1 MWEEIEGKTGSRSTK
16 KRKEGEEVKEQR
28 MQYKK
33 RRGNEKWKMQEGED
47 EMKRGSRGQTGM
59 RKGKGEGRMEV
70 ADENMIGYIRR
81 KGGGNR

>member
-1 MWEEIEGKTGSRSTK
+1 M
-16 KRKEGEEVKEQR
+16 RK
-28 MQYKK
+28 YKK

-70 ADENMIGYIRR
+70 ADENMIRYIRR
-81 KGGGNR
+81 KGRGNR